1 MKRNPVEGI
10 LGLLVLVFASAF
22 LFLASAHVDVKT
34 VKGYKLSA
42 AFSKIGGLEMGADV
56 RINGI
61 KVGSVTQIRLDE
73 ENYQALVEM
82 TIKENIKLPADTTA
96 LIADA
101 GIMGDKYVRLEPG
114 YSDQRLLPGK
124 RITKTKDY
132 KSLEDSV
139 SEFIYLSTKDDV
151 KK

>member
-10 LGLLVLVFASAF
+10 LGLLVLVFAGAF

-34 VKGYKLSA
+34 VKGYTLSA

-82 TIKENIKLPADTTA
+82 TIKENIRLPVDTTA

-101 GIMGDKYVRLEPG
+101 GIMGDKYIRLEPG
-114 YSDQRLLPGK
+114 YSEQKLSPGK